1 MKGLEMTTTLEGLMN
16 GAGITASISEDW
28 NDNAPDWAHSK
39 ARHYRVKVR
48 YQKRTMSLWYY
59 QGLGITREPRPADV
73 VECLTFN
80 LMSEYDSLDDFIAEM
95 GLEIKSVQDFRT
107 YEKQYKQLKNQNKR
121 FTHLIGNPELIQRMQ
136 EVA

>member
-1 MKGLEMTTTLEGLMN
+1 MTTTLEGLMN

-28 NDNAPDWAHSK
+28 NANAPDWAHSK

-48 YQKRTMSLWYY
+48 YQKRTMSIWFY
-59 QGLGITREPRPADV
+59 QGLGITHAPRPADV
-73 VECLTFN
+73 VECLTDD
-80 LMSEYDSLDDFIAEM
+80 LMIEYDSLDDFIAEM

>member
-1 MKGLEMTTTLEGLMN
+1 MNTTLEGLII

-48 YQKRTMSLWYY
+48 YQKRTMSIWFY
-59 QGLGITREPRPADV
+59 QGLGITRDPRPSDV
-73 VECLTFN
+73 VECLVCDS
-80 LMSEYDSLDDFIAEM
+80 MSDYDSLDDFIAEM
-95 GLEIKSVQDFRT
+95 GLEIKSVADFRT
-107 YEKQYKQLKNQNKR
+107 YEKQYKQLKSQNKR
-121 FTHLIGNPELIQRMQ
+121 FAHLIGNPELIERLK

>member
-1 MKGLEMTTTLEGLMN
+1 MNTTLEGLMN

-59 QGLGITREPRPADV
+59 QGLGITREPRPSDV
-73 VECLTFN
+73 VECLVCDS
-80 LMSEYDSLDDFIAEM
+80 MSDYDSLDDFIAEM
-95 GLEIKSVQDFRT
+95 GLEIKNVADFRT
-107 YEKQYKQLKNQNKR
+107 YEKQYKQLKSQNKR
-121 FTHLIGNPELIQRMQ
+121 FAHLIGNPELIERLK

>member
-1 MKGLEMTTTLEGLMN
+1 MSTTLEGLMI

-28 NDNAPDWAHSK
+28 NDKAPDWAHSK

-59 QGLGITREPRPADV
+59 QGLGITRDPRPADV
-73 VECLTFN
+73 VECLTCDS
-80 LMSEYDSLDDFIAEM
+80 MSDYDSLNDFINEM
-95 GLEIKSVQDFRT
+95 GLEIKSVEDFCT
-107 YEKQYKQLKNQNKR
+107 YEKQYKQLKSQNKR
-121 FTHLIGNPELIQRMQ
+121 FAHLIGNPELIQRMQ